1 MATRNLAE
9 SGERATL
16 TTLLFMWLCP
26 KLSYSN
32 KECVEDVI
40 VLPGDG
46 AAAFTHEWG
55 YTAELRR

>member
-1 MATRNLAE
+1 MATRNLAQ

-16 TTLLFMWLCP
+16 TTLLFMWLC
-26 KLSYSN
+26 N